1 MATRGIDRGVL
12 SDAAA
17 HESFLRY
24 QRFRWFKIAAVV
36 SLVSLLI
43 YLLVDVQPRH
53 NGGSWLGYALG
64 TIGAGLIVW
73 LALLGIRKRAMTRGR
88 WSLKGWTSAHVYLGL
103 ALIVIGTLH
112 TGFQLGWNVHTLAWV
127 LMMLVIVSGIYGIS
141 VYAILPQGLSD
152 SRSEMTGPQMINAV
166 SQLDKQL
173 QHAAQ
178 PLSDSDSAVVL
189 GSLGQDPFGGSAW
202 RRLTGN
208 YPNCSNRAALAFM
221 RERLEEVPV
230 KQQPPVEQVVELLE
244 KKAAALARLRGY
256 IQRRGLLEV
265 WLFVHVPLTFVLIA
279 ALFAH
284 IISVFFYW

>member
-1 MATRGIDRGVL
+1 VATRGIDRGVL

-24 QRFRWFKIAAVV
+24 QRFRWFKIAGVV
-36 SLVSLLI
+36 SLVCLLI

-127 LMMLVIVSGIYGIS
+127 LMMLVIISGIYGIS

-178 PLSDSDSAVVL
+178 PLSDSDSAVVV

-208 YPNCSNRAALAFM
+208 YPNDPNRAALAYM
-221 RERLEEVPV
+221 RDRLEEVPV
-230 KQQPPVEQVVELLE
+230 KQQPAVEQVVELLE
-244 KKAAALARLRGY
+244 KKAAALSRLRGY

>member
-1 MATRGIDRGVL
+1 
-12 SDAAA
+12 
-17 HESFLRY
+17 
-24 QRFRWFKIAAVV
+24 
-36 SLVSLLI
+36 
-43 YLLVDVQPRH
+43 
-53 NGGSWLGYALG
+53 
-64 TIGAGLIVW
+64 
-73 LALLGIRKRAMTRGR
+73 
-88 WSLKGWTSAHVYLGL
+88 
-103 ALIVIGTLH
+103 
-112 TGFQLGWNVHTLAWV
+112 
-127 LMMLVIVSGIYGIS
+127 
-141 VYAILPQGLSD
+141 
-152 SRSEMTGPQMINAV
+152 MINAV

-208 YPNCSNRAALAFM
+208 YPNDAATAT
-221 RERLEEVPV
+221 RSPICASGWRRCRSSSSR
-230 KQQPPVEQVVELLE
+230 PVEQVVELLE
-244 KKAAALARLRGY
+244 KKAAALSRLRGY